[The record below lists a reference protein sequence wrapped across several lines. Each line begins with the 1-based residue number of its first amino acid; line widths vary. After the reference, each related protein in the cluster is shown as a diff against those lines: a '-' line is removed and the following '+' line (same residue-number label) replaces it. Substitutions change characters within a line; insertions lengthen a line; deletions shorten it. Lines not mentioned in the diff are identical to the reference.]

1 MENFDIPATADR
13 GFVYVSFSEKVPV
26 RDYLRT
32 YLDTRRLPVSEGTL
46 VELQDWVKR
55 IPGQGPLY
63 KADVDYFFDANVFR
77 GAMAGMKKRK
87 SA

>member
-13 GFVYVSFSEKVPV
+13 NFVYVSFSEKVPV
-26 RDYLRT
+26 RDYLRA
-32 YLDTRRLPVSEGTL
+32 YLDSRRLPVSEGRV
-46 VELQDWVKR
+46 VELQEWVKR

-63 KADVDYFFDANVFR
+63 KADVDYFFDANVFK
-77 GAMAGMKKRK
+77 GAVAGKNRK